1 MKIQPSFDRI
11 IIKLDED
18 QDEKKT
24 TKTGIILTS
33 EAEGNAPLT
42 ATVVAVGP
50 GKVGKDNERIPVS
63 VNVGDRV
70 LMPKFG
76 GIPVEH
82 EGEKC
87 QLFGEIEVL
96 GTFEE

>member
-1 MKIQPSFDRI
+1 MPSQFGGI
-11 IIKLDED
+11 AVDEAP
-18 QDEKKT
+18 
-24 TKTGIILTS
+24 TGS
-33 EAEGNAPLT
+33 Q
-42 ATVVAVGP
+42 
-50 GKVGKDNERIPVS
+50 
-63 VNVGDRV
+63 
-70 LMPKFG
+70 FG